1 MVTITLRGHITE
13 DGKLEVDLPEDH
25 PIGEVNIT
33 IEAEKI
39 ETEWTDKELAEM
51 MLHEPQTGSEIA
63 QNAAIGSWADQEIE
77 DGVEWVNEQ
86 RRKHREKRGW

>member
-39 ETEWTDKELAEM
+39 ET
-51 MLHEPQTGSEIA
+51 
-63 QNAAIGSWADQEIE
+63 
-77 DGVEWVNEQ
+77 
-86 RRKHREKRGW
+86 